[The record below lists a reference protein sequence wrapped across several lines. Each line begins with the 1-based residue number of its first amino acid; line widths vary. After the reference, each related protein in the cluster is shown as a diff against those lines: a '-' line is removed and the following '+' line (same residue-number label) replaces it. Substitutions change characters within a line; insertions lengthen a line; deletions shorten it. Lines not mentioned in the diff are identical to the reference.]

1 VERATQRA
9 SASESLADLGD
20 EAVSLLCELLALDT
34 SNPPKKELP
43 VQELL
48 AERLG
53 DAGFECELLAA
64 SDPERPNLL
73 ARLRGEREGPTLC
86 LLGHADTVPADATEW
101 SFSPWAGDVVDGEVR
116 GRGAQDMKDQVAAE
130 AAACIALAREG
141 WRPAGEL
148 LFVCTADEEA
158 GAALGA
164 KWLCEEHPDKVRA
177 DLVIN
182 EGGGPC
188 FEIDGRRLYTLCVGE
203 KGVWRFRLRTR
214 GKAGH
219 GSVPSLGDNA
229 LLKLGPLL
237 ERLREQPP
245 PEATEAGI
253 AFLAGVLGADLE
265 GAGPEELSAALEQMR
280 ERSPLLAA
288 YLAEPMLGVTLVP
301 TMASGSVKDN
311 VIPGKA
317 ELLVDCRV
325 PPGLG
330 EADVRERI
338 EGFFGT
344 LLDPGAPGGEAEEAA
359 GIDVEFTDSVTGN
372 ASPAETPFAEA
383 IASWVA
389 ENDPGAGVVPI
400 VMPGFSDSHW
410 WRKAFGAK
418 TTVYGFSPQRGM
430 DLFEASPLVHSADER
445 VKASDVELAAR
456 FFADISRRVL
466 S

>member
-1 VERATQRA
+1 MEEVSTTTG
-9 SASESLADLGD
+9 SAMGD
-20 EAVSLLCELLALDT
+20 EAVSLLCELIRLDT
-34 SNPPKKELP
+34 SNPPNKELP

-48 AERLG
+48 AERLT

-64 SDPERPNLL
+64 DDPQRPNLV
-73 ARLRGEREGPTLC
+73 ARLRGEGEGPTLC
-86 LLGHADTVPADATEW
+86 LLGHADTVPAEDEADW

-130 AAACIALAREG
+130 AAACIALARDG

-158 GAALGA
+158 GAIKGA
-164 KWLCEEHPDKVRA
+164 KWLCEEHPEKVRA
-177 DLVIN
+177 EFVLN

-203 KGVWRFRLRTR
+203 KGVWRFRLRAH

-229 LLKLGPLL
+229 LLKLAPLL
-237 ERLREQPP
+237 ERLHQQPR
-245 PEATEAGI
+245 PEPTAAGV
-253 AFLAGVLGADLE
+253 AFLEGVLEQDL
-265 GAGPEELSAALEQMR
+265 GDPGPDEIAVALATVR
-280 ERSPLLAA
+280 EREPLLAA

-311 VIPGKA
+311 VIPGSA

-330 EADVRERI
+330 EPEVRERV
-338 EGFFGT
+338 EAFFGPA
-344 LLDPGAPGGEAEEAA
+344 LDGAE
-359 GIDVEFTDSVTGN
+359 IEFAHNVTGN
-372 ASPAETPFAEA
+372 ESPASSPLADEITR
-383 IASWVA
+383 WVA

-410 WRKAFGAK
+410 WRKAFGAA
-418 TTVYGFSPQRGM
+418 TTVYGFSPQRDM
-430 DLFEASPLVHSADER
+430 TLFESAPLVHSADER
-445 VKASDVELAAR
+445 IKVSDVELAAR
-456 FFADISRRVL
+456 FFADISRTVL
-466 S
+466 T

>member
-1 VERATQRA
+1 MEEATAGVSTR
-9 SASESLADLGD
+9 LGAD
-20 EAVSLLCELLALDT
+20 AVSLLCELIAIDT
-34 SNPPKKELP
+34 SNPPNKELP

-48 AERLG
+48 ANRLG

-64 SDPERPNLL
+64 EDPERPNLL
-73 ARLRGEREGPTLC
+73 ARLRGEGDGATLC
-86 LLGHADTVPADATEW
+86 LLCHADTVPADPAEW

-130 AAACIALAREG
+130 AAACISLAREG
-141 WRPAGEL
+141 WRPRGEL

-158 GAALGA
+158 GALHGA

-203 KGVWRFRLRTR
+203 KGVWRFHLRTH

-229 LLKLGPLL
+229 LLKLAPLL

-245 PEATEAGI
+245 PEPNEAAI
-253 AFLAGVLGADLE
+253 AFLSGVLERDVDGTSPDELNGALAEVRD
-265 GAGPEELSAALEQMR
+265 R
-280 ERSPLLAA
+280 EPLLAA

-301 TMASGSVKDN
+301 TMARGSVKDN
-311 VIPGKA
+311 VIPGSA
-317 ELLVDCRV
+317 EVLVDCRV

-330 EADVRERI
+330 EAEVRDRLEA
-338 EGFFGT
+338 FFGDT
-344 LLDPGAPGGEAEEAA
+344 LGDAEIAF
-359 GIDVEFTDSVTGN
+359 VENVVGN
-372 ASPAETPFAEA
+372 ASPAATPLADS
-383 IASWVA
+383 IAAWVA
-389 ENDPGAGVVPI
+389 ANDPGAGVVPI

-410 WRKAFGAK
+410 WRKAFGAE
-418 TTVYGFSPQRGM
+418 TTVYGFSPQRDM
-430 DLFEASPLVHSADER
+430 SLFEASPLVHSADER
-445 VKASDVELAAR
+445 VKASDVEFAAQ
-456 FFADISRRVL
+456 FFEDISREVL
-466 S
+466 G

>member
-1 VERATQRA
+1 MEEGASVATG
-9 SASESLADLGD
+9 SELGA
-20 EAVSLLCELLALDT
+20 EAVGLLGELIRIDT
-34 SNPPKKELP
+34 SNPPEKELP

-64 SDPERPNLL
+64 GDPERPNLV
-73 ARLRGEREGPTLC
+73 ARLRGDGEGPTLC
-86 LLGHADTVPADATEW
+86 LLGHADTVPADAGEW

-130 AAACIALAREG
+130 AAACISLAREG

-158 GAALGA
+158 GAIIGA
-164 KWLCEEHPDKVRA
+164 KWLCEERPEKVRA

-203 KGVWRFRLRTR
+203 KGVWRFHLRTR

-229 LLKLGPLL
+229 LLKMAPLL
-237 ERLREQPP
+237 ERLRDQPP
-245 PEATEAGI
+245 PEPTEAGI
-253 AFLAGVLGADLE
+253 AFLEGVLEEALD
-265 GAGPEELSAALEQMR
+265 GAGPEELAEALEKVR
-280 ERSPLLAA
+280 ERAPLLAA

-301 TMASGSVKDN
+301 TMASASVKDN
-311 VIPGKA
+311 VIPGSA
-317 ELLVDCRV
+317 DILVDCRV

-330 EADVRERI
+330 EKDVRERLDD
-338 EGFFGT
+338 FFGE
-344 LLDPGAPGGEAEEAA
+344 LAR
-359 GIDVEFTDSVTGN
+359 DVEIEFAENVTGN
-372 ASPAETPFAEA
+372 ASPAASPLADA
-383 IASWVA
+383 ITDWVA

-410 WRKAFGAK
+410 WRKAFGAD
-418 TTVYGFSPQRGM
+418 TTVYGFSPQRDM
-430 DLFEASPLVHSADER
+430 TLFEASPLVHSADER
-445 VKASDVELAAR
+445 IKASDVELAAR
-456 FFADISRRVL
+456 FFADISRKVL
-466 S
+466 A